1 MSDSD
6 DENVF
11 NKDGLYVVID
21 KRERQIIP
29 HFEKLQSSAG
39 ISYFVEHMTIGDIAI
54 CYRSYI
60 LIIIERKTWTDLGAS
75 IKDGRK
81 ANIEKLKSLREKTEC
96 QIAYLMEGNPC
107 PNSKKK
113 FARIPA
119 KNLQSHLDHL
129 AFRDGVHMIFAKT
142 CHDTANRVFELAKN
156 YSTIAPSPLTEID
169 EIIDKETP
177 ESKETSESKEISKG
191 GRKLL
196 DKVQEQLQVKHVASD
211 ELILFKMWTS
221 FPNITDKT
229 ANMFSIKYKLKDL
242 ILGTPTKKEITVM
255 RYPSGVMIGPKRA
268 ANILRNA
275 KLAKIHARVLSE
287 IPSITKKTAEKIL
300 EVVSMEEILTL
311 DEEEILE
318 KISKV
323 QKTEKVKVG
332 QTSAKK
338 IQKYIFM

>member
-1 MSDSD
+1 MSDSSY
-6 DENVF
+6 ENAF

-29 HFEKLQSSAG
+29 HFQTLQYQAG
-39 ISYFVEHMTIGDIAI
+39 IPYFVEHMTTGDIAI

-60 LIIIERKTWTDLGAS
+60 LIIIERKTWADLGAS

-81 ANIEKLKSLREKTEC
+81 ANIEKLKSLRETTEC

-107 PNSKKK
+107 PNPKTK

-142 CHDTANRVFELAKN
+142 SYDTATRVFELAKN

-169 EIIDKETP
+169 EIIAKELTPLIETKEENKKDKV
-177 ESKETSESKEISKG
+177 
-191 GRKLL
+191 L
-196 DKVQEQLQVKHVASD
+196 DKVLEQLQVKHSTPD

-229 ANMFSIKYKLKDL
+229 AHMFSTKYKIKDL
-242 ILGTPTKKEITVM
+242 ILGNLTKQEITVM
-255 RYPSGVMIGPKRA
+255 KYPSGIMIGSKRA
-268 ANILRNA
+268 ANILKNA
-275 KLAKIHARVLSE
+275 KLLNIHSRVLSQ

-300 EVVSMEEILTL
+300 ESFSLEEILTL
-311 DEEEILE
+311 EENELL
-318 KISKV
+318 KNISKV
-323 QKTEKVKVG
+323 QKTEKTKIG

-338 IQKYIFM
+338 IIKYIQM